1 MNNDNAIGML
11 CFLGVMAAVLALVI
25 TIWWRIFDKTGYGG
39 AMSLLMLLPIINL
52 IMLLV
57 LAFGEWPIQQ
67 EVRRLRRALDDRD
80 GYGGEGRFG
89 GDLPRRDPPRRPEGE
104 GDFGYRQ

>member
-1 MNNDNAIGML
+1 MNDDRAFGML
-11 CFLGVMAAVLALVI
+11 CMLAVMAGVVALMI

-80 GYGGEGRFG
+80 EYGGGRRFG
-89 GDLPRRDPPRRPEGE
+89 GDLPSVDPRRRPEGE
-104 GDFGYRQ
+104 SDPGYRQ